1 MKKNSFNFID
11 ILKKGAK
18 YILFVLLG
26 LILYVFLVLAIA
38 YVPVNSNIKPC
49 TEDCVE
55 VYLRSNGVHTD
66 IVLPIKN
73 DLKDWSVQL
82 DSKLT
87 KAGKSNFNYVSVGWG
102 DKGFYLDTP
111 TWGDLTFKTA
121 FNALFYLSSSA
132 MHITFLNSVAEGPLC
147 KKAYISKADYANI
160 ISFVGSS
167 FQYDDQNNVIRI
179 PNVSYANDDIF
190 YEAKGRYNL
199 FYTCNTWTNNCLK
212 SGNMKACLWTVLDKG
227 FFYHYK

>member
-1 MKKNSFNFID
+1 MNSK
-11 ILKKGAK
+11 ILKTIKAFFK
-18 YILFVLLG
+18 YILFFLVG
-26 LILYVFLVLAIA
+26 IILYILCVISIA
-38 YVPVNSNIKPC
+38 YIPVNTNIEPC
-49 TEDCVE
+49 KTDCVE
-55 VYLRSNGVHTD
+55 VYLRSNGVHMD

-73 DLKDWSVQL
+73 ELKDWTLQL
-82 DSKLT
+82 DSKLS

-132 MHITFLNSVAEGPLC
+132 MHITFFDSLTEGRRC
-147 KKAYISKADYANI
+147 KKVYISKENYSHI
-160 ISFVGSS
+160 IAFVESS
-167 FQYDDQNNVIRI
+167 FQSNETNQYIRI
-179 PNVSYANDDIF
+179 PNVSYGDDDIF
-190 YEAKGRYNL
+190 YEAKGRYSL
-199 FYTCNTWTNNCLK
+199 FYTCNSWTNNCLK